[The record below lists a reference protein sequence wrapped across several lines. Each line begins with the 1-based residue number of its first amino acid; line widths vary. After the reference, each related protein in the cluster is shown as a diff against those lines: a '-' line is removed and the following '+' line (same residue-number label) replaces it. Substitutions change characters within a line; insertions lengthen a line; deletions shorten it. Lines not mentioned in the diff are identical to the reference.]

1 MALNSDFIML
11 KGSIG
16 QEFGEGSLGKVSQ
29 LPTHCLGLQL
39 ERLLRRDSSVVGAE
53 ITLRLTHSQD
63 WHLGWKDLKTWKV
76 AITARGLSCSW
87 ASSKHGCLRVA
98 RMPHQPR
105 ASRVPHKFPAYK
117 AEAALAFINLP
128 RKSPSSIPTVVYW
141 FQGSHKSPLLREE
154 WNI

>member
-98 RMPHQPR
+98 VARLTQPSR
-105 ASRVPHKFPAYK
+105 APGTSFQHTRQKLHLLLSPCLESPPA
-117 AEAALAFINLP
+117 P
-128 RKSPSSIPTVVYW
+128 PP
-141 FQGSHKSPLLREE
+141 P
-154 WNI
+154 